1 MMPELIKRAEL
12 TERVFLGIAVIIPSN
27 KQNWLNIMPANPIWA
42 AMSECCV
49 AKMIKINAA

>member
-1 MMPELIKRAEL
+1 MPELIKRAEL